1 MSAKSNNHVSQTKL
15 QTAAA
20 EIAAYKAAVKTL
32 VNKLTLDDA
41 TLLMKALGVT
51 SIADITNEVARRL
64 YYGLPVPKMFDGI
77 RNKINP
83 AAKTTLPASTV
94 LYNLNKDSYVVL
106 QKATTLPVA
115 QVRRGEEHVKYRGI
129 VWQPIPRQAAVGDLL
144 NKIYKNRKDTTA
156 IRTLK
161 QIATNINAPEFERY
175 LHIDELRDLITE
187 LYSVTK
193 NGAASR
199 LAKAAISAFDNDFD
213 LDVDVDDIKR
223 LTAAEK
229 RRKQKQ
235 KNPVDPLMAF
245 AAGTSGLLS
254 AMQIKKLLAEEATHK
269 RRKRKNPDLKKAY
282 KNSKF
287 EIGDEVL
294 VSIGNMQLPA
304 KVCGQMY
311 TPETGWQYRVSAGPD
326 YQNTLAKKLFTEND
340 LQGINLNARTNPKT
354 FRRPTFEQFQ
364 GRPATKVKQMAVS
377 RYAPD
382 KLDCLGDLIELK
394 LTDGRVLRPNS
405 PRFKLCAGNGKLWI
419 AGGRFANPGGGN
431 NALNVVGEIEH
442 VVYGTQKTHLGDKGY
457 THYIHTLGEET
468 GHKPVLAVDQDG
480 FPVIRGGRYKIESR
494 GIVN

>member
-1 MSAKSNNHVSQTKL
+1 MSAKSNNQVAQTKL
-15 QTAAA
+15 RTAAA
-20 EIAAYKAAVKTL
+20 EIAAYKAAVKPL

-41 TLLMKALGVT
+41 TLLMRALGVP

-64 YYGLPVPKMFDGI
+64 YFGLPVPKIFYGI

-83 AAKTTLPASTV
+83 AAT
-94 LYNLNKDSYVVL
+94 
-106 QKATTLPVA
+106 
-115 QVRRGEEHVKYRGI
+115 
-129 VWQPIPRQAAVGDLL
+129 
-144 NKIYKNRKDTTA
+144 
-156 IRTLK
+156 
-161 QIATNINAPEFERY
+161 
-175 LHIDELRDLITE
+175 
-187 LYSVTK
+187 
-193 NGAASR
+193 ASR

-223 LTAAEK
+223 LTAGEK

-235 KNPVDPLMAF
+235 KNPVDPLTAF

-269 RRKRKNPDLKKAY
+269 RRKRKNPDVKKAY
-282 KNSKF
+282 KNSKY

-304 KVCGQMY
+304 KVCGQLY
-311 TPETGWQYRVSAGPD
+311 TPETGWQYIVSAGPD
-326 YQNTLAKKLFTEND
+326 YQNTLAKTLFAEND
-340 LQGINLNARTNPKT
+340 LHGINLNPRTNPKT

-394 LTDGRVLRPNS
+394 LTDGRVLRPHS